1 MRATFFASF
10 CGLLM
15 LVAVGCQTTRQERTP
30 VTTDLIVAGVP
41 LVEMSGFSFTPAQIT
56 VAVGDTVEWRNTTR
70 SAHTVTCHPQYVA
83 NPQNVRLP
91 EGAEPFYSGT
101 LQPGESFFFTFQTPG
116 RYRYVCLLHEEYGMI
131 GEVNVIE
138 PYVTTPRERGRQ
150 ASQVTR

>member
-1 MRATFFASF
+1 
-10 CGLLM
+10 
-15 LVAVGCQTTRQERTP
+15 VAVGCQTTRQERTP

-91 EGAEPFYSGT
+91 EGAEPFHSGT
-101 LQPGESFFFTFQTPG
+101 LQPARSSFSTLQTPG
-116 RYRYVCLLHEEYGMI
+116 PYRDGCRLHAEAGML
-131 GEVNVIE
+131 GERHVSG
-138 PYVTTPRERGRQ
+138 PCGRTPPARARPAR
-150 ASQVTR
+150 